1 MRLHRHLTALALP
14 IVALTIRVACAQTS
28 DSLQTLETPSSPQ
41 MCAAVRTNGAS
52 AADRLNLI
60 ASDVA
65 VKIKAAIDAS
75 NGQNALRECVS
86 ALSSLQQGLD
96 IQLRYPNVSGLLNKI
111 VERACHV
118 VDQDVTSEVQ
128 GVRSRFGTPGGYFG
142 LQGAAAP
149 LGVVSVNTQDSS
161 SYAANCVWDW
171 LNSRPTHCR

>member
-14 IVALTIRVACAQTS
+14 IAALTIHVACAQTS

>member
-1 MRLHRHLTALALP
+1 MKNHRYGTLATLAALALVSREV
-14 IVALTIRVACAQTS
+14 IGQTA
-28 DSLQTLETPSSPQ
+28 DSLQSLETSSSAQ
-41 MCAAVRTNGAS
+41 MCAAVRANGAS

-65 VKIKAAIDAS
+65 VKTKAAIDAS
-75 NGQNALRECVS
+75 NAQNSLRECVS
-86 ALSSLQQGLD
+86 ALSNLPMGLD
-96 IQLRYPNVSGLLNKI
+96 VQMRYPGVSGLLSKI

-118 VDQDVTSEVQ
+118 VNQEVTSEVQ
-128 GVRSRFGTPGGYFG
+128 GLRSRFGSPQGYFG

>member
-1 MRLHRHLTALALP
+1 MRPQRHVAAIALGIAALMLRQA
-14 IVALTIRVACAQTS
+14 VAQTP
-28 DSLQTLETPSSPQ
+28 DSLQSLEAPSSPQ
-41 MCAAVRTNGAS
+41 MCAAVRANGAS

-65 VKIKAAIDAS
+65 QKTKAAIDAS
-75 NGQNALRECVS
+75 NGQGALRECVS
-86 ALSSLQQGLD
+86 ALSGLQQGLD

-118 VDQDVTSEVQ
+118 VDQDLTSEVQ
-128 GVRSRFGTPGGYFG
+128 GLRSRFGTPAGYFG

-171 LNSRPTHCR
+171 LNSRQTHCR